1 LSQTFQPGDPE
12 RYRPE
17 SGSGPGSG
25 FVRGWDWSRQDPRP
39 GLPWIGLVL
48 VLFGALLLLGEF
60 VPGFH
65 VAGPALGV
73 AAGLA
78 FLIAWITNRGR
89 WGLYPGIFVLAI
101 SLPGFLIDLGVLSAA
116 PGWTTLFLGIGLLV
130 VAVAR
135 WAGHGGVGWQ
145 ALLGALLALS
155 GGGEVAQALVP
166 GAPRVDALVLPLVLF
181 SLGLL
186 ILMRSIQP
194 RRG

>member
-1 LSQTFQPGDPE
+1 MSESYQPDDPN
-12 RYRPE
+12 RFRPAT
-17 SGSGPGSG
+17 GQGPGPG
-25 FVRGWDWSRQDPRP
+25 FVRGWDWSRQDRRP

-48 VLFGALLLLGEF
+48 VMFGALLLLGDF

-101 SLPGFLIDLGVLSAA
+101 SLPAFLIDLGVMRNA

-135 WAGHGGVGWQ
+135 LAGHGGVGWQ
-145 ALLGALLALS
+145 ALLGGLLTLS
-155 GGGEVAQALVP
+155 GADDVVQALVP
-166 GAPRVDALVLPLVLF
+166 DVPRFDAIVFPVVLL

-186 ILMRSIQP
+186 ILTRSIRP
-194 RRG
+194 R

>member
-1 LSQTFQPGDPE
+1 VSQTFQPDDPN
-12 RYRPE
+12 RFRP
-17 SGSGPGSG
+17 SSSSG
-25 FVRGWDWSRQDPRP
+25 FVRGWDWSRQDQRP

-78 FLIAWITNRGR
+78 FLIAWVTNRGR

-101 SLPGFLIDLGVLSAA
+101 SLPGFLIDLGVLRNA
-116 PGWTTLFLGIGLLV
+116 PGWTTLFLGIGLLI
-130 VAVAR
+130 VAIVR
-135 WAGHGGVGWQ
+135 WIGHGGVGWQ
-145 ALLGALLALS
+145 ALLGGLMALS
-155 GGGEVAQALVP
+155 GGDDVIQALDPGVP
-166 GAPRVDALVLPLVLF
+166 SFDAIVFPVVLL

-186 ILMRSIQP
+186 ILMRSI
-194 RRG
+194 RRR